1 MSVEPGV
8 GKTAIT
14 EGLAQMIVDGKV
26 PKVLRDS
33 RIYALDMG
41 ALLAGKE
48 VRGDFEERLKKV
60 IKELEKQEKAILF
73 IDEIHTVVGA
83 GSVSGGSMDA
93 SNILKP
99 VLTSGKVRCI
109 GSTTYEDYRKFF
121 DKDRALS
128 RRFQK
133 IEVPEPTSRTDPCHP
148 PGPARKVRD
157 LSRGA
162 LHR

>member
-1 MSVEPGV
+1 M

-14 EGLAQMIVDGKV
+14 EGLAQMIVAAKV
-26 PKVLRDS
+26 PKALRDY

-41 ALLAGKE
+41 SLLAGTKF
-48 VRGDFEERLKKV
+48 RGDFEERMKKV

-133 IEVPEPTSRTDPCHP
+133 IEVPEPTTDESRTGSSWACGRNTRATTRCDSP
-148 PGPARKVRD
+148 RKR
-157 LSRGA
+157 
-162 LHR
+162 